1 VTTPAVLLKTLNHA
15 GVTLSRAGDKLK
27 FKALRGAL
35 TADLK
40 AEIIAHKPA
49 LMEMIGPCPAC
60 GWHIYRGRC
69 FACGYRLCM
78 KCRTRTT
85 GSVFIALCM
94 SCGLRD
100 EGSG

>member
-1 VTTPAVLLKTLNHA
+1 MTTPAEVLMVLSRA
-15 GVTLSRAGDKLK
+15 GVTLSRAGEKLK
-27 FKALRGAL
+27 FTARPGAL

-40 AEIIAHKPA
+40 AEVLTHKPA

-60 GWHIYRGRC
+60 EWHIYPGRC